1 MPNSQIVISE
11 RTGHPLYLPEK
22 LDKKLRVF
30 ITHMR
35 MTGGTINRH
44 VVFGILMGLM
54 KSDLI
59 NYYGMYLSFQSQM
72 DGSNLSIGV

>member
-1 MPNSQIVISE
+1 
-11 RTGHPLYLPEK
+11 
-22 LDKKLRVF
+22 
-30 ITHMR
+30 

-44 VVFGILMGLM
+44 VVVGILMGLM

-72 DGSNLSIGV
+72 DGSNLSIDLWWLHHRQLLLDKYGWTHEHGIYMILLIQ